1 MRKLFS
7 LILVLALTLSL
18 AGCGGTVGEIAD
30 SVLDA
35 AMSELKSQVRQT
47 LEENKIEVVELKS
60 AFGKLNDDGGKYQF
74 FLAALVKTNS
84 KDAAAG
90 AADTLGKLF
99 TQSGVDVQTDSAVDS
114 PYLLHK
120 SITLKHSD
128 FSLGGYY
135 LVWGYLAD
143 LSIEL
148 PKLVPTPSTAE

>member
-7 LILVLALTLSL
+7 LLLALAMTLSL

-35 AMSELKSQVRQT
+35 AMTELKNQVRQT
-47 LEENKIEVVELKS
+47 LEENKIEVVELKT

-74 FLAALVKTNS
+74 FLAALIRTNS
-84 KDAAAG
+84 EDSASG
-90 AADTLGKLF
+90 AAKALSKLF
-99 TQSGVDVQTDSAVDS
+99 TQSGVTVQTGSAVES
-114 PYLLHK
+114 QYLQHK
-120 SITLKHSD
+120 DITFNHSD

-148 PKLVPTPSTAE
+148 PDLVPSPSTAE